1 MSKEKDL
8 LSGSM
13 VALVTPFKDGVL
25 DEARLRELVEF
36 QIENGTSAIVPCGTT
51 GESPTLDYDEHK
63 RVIEVVV
70 QTAAGRTS
78 VIAGTGSNSTA
89 EAIMLTKHAEKV
101 GADAALVV
109 VPYYNKPTQEGMI
122 AHFKA
127 IAASVSFPIVIYN
140 IPGRTG
146 VNMLPET
153 VAQLSSVRNI
163 SGIKESTGSLDQASD
178 IMKLCNIVVLSGDDA
193 LTLPLMAIGARGVIS
208 VAANIVPKQL
218 SQLVG
223 NALNGNFDA
232 ASKIHYQLLPL
243 FRNLFVQTNPVPVK
257 AAMAMMGMIS
267 EELRLPLIKLSDS
280 FRPKLK
286 ALLEE
291 QGLLRNKVMSPTL
304 PSPQSRGA

>member
-1 MSKEKDL
+1 
-8 LSGSM
+8 M
-13 VALVTPFKDGVL
+13 VALVTPFKNGAL
-25 DEARLRELVEF
+25 DEMRLRELVEF

-63 RVIEVVV
+63 RVIQVVV
-70 QTAAGRTS
+70 QTAAGRVS

-122 AHFKA
+122 AHFEA
-127 IAASVSFPIVIYN
+127 VAGSVSFPIVIYN

-153 VAQLSSVRNI
+153 VAQLAQVKNI
-163 SGIKESTGSLDQASD
+163 TGIKESTGSLDQASD
-178 IMKLCNIVVLSGDDA
+178 IMKLCDIVVLSGDDA

-208 VAANIVPKQL
+208 VAANIVPRQL
-218 SQLVG
+218 ADLVG
-223 NALNGNFDA
+223 YALKGDFNA

-257 AAMAMMGMIS
+257 AAMAMMGMIGD
-267 EELRLPLIKLSDS
+267 ELRLPLVKLSES

-291 QGLLRNKVMSPTL
+291 QGLLRKKVN
-304 PSPQSRGA
+304 A